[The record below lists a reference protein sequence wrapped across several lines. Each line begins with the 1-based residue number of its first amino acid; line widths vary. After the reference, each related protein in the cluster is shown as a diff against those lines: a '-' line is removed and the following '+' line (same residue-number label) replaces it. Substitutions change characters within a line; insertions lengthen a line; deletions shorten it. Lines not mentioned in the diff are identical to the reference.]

1 MAFKPAT
8 GDGYGS
14 EDLALVRQVCL
25 YLATKLG
32 DILEDIAVVGG
43 LAPSLLVDQDA
54 LSPSHRTPRWNER
67 PGFGTCPADFI
78 HGEIPSIEGP
88 LARRRVFTGH

>member
-1 MAFKPAT
+1 MDSKPAT

-14 EDLALVRQVCL
+14 EDLALVRQVCF

-43 LAPSLLVDQDA
+43 LAPSLSVDQDA
-54 LSPSHRTPRWNER
+54 LLPSLPTLER
-67 PGFGTCPADFI
+67 ETWI
-78 HGEIPSIEGP
+78 WP
-88 LARRRVFTGH
+88 LPCRFYPQRDTKH

>member
-1 MAFKPAT
+1 MDSKPAT
-8 GDGYGS
+8 GGGYGS
-14 EDLALVRQVCL
+14 EDLALVRQACL

-54 LSPSHRTPRWNER
+54 LLPSLNQSQ
-67 PGFGTCPADFI
+67 
-78 HGEIPSIEGP
+78 GEM
-88 LARRRVFTGH
+88 RRVMG

>member
-8 GDGYGS
+8 GEGYGS
-14 EDLALVRQVCL
+14 EDLALVRRVCL

-32 DILEDIAVVGG
+32 DLLEDIAVVGG

-54 LSPSHRTPRWNER
+54 LLPSMEPHAGTRDLDLALALPILTMER
-67 PGFGTCPADFI
+67 SK
-78 HGEIPSIEGP
+78 H
-88 LARRRVFTGH
+88 